1 MKKFRWSY
9 SVAARQTYYSYKEC
23 GYSDEFIIDIVNKF
37 YGDPLIRQR
46 IMKKIYKKRLTKNL
60 K

>member
-1 MKKFRWSY
+1 MKRFRWSH
-9 SVAARQTYYSYKEC
+9 SAAARLGYYSYKED
-23 GYSDEFIIDIVNKF
+23 GYSDEFIIDMVKF